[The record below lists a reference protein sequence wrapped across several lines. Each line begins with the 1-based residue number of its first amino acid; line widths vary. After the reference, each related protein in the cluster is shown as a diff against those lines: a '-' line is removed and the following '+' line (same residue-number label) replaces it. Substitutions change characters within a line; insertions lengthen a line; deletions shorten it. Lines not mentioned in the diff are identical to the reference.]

1 MVLSYDEEMG
11 LTEATSTLLVD
22 AKLRREYELLLK
34 SEAAVRRLVRKDDV
48 PQPSYPLE
56 SSLGAYARSFGTA
69 QSDDRPGTYGPTT
82 PVAHLS
88 ERNSERNHVIQ
99 WYPIVKSRV
108 TANIRYKSQR
118 PVPR

>member
-1 MVLSYDEEMG
+1 VVLSYDEEMG

-22 AKLRREYELLLK
+22 AKLRREYEPLLK

-88 ERNSERNHVIQ
+88 ERNHVIQ

>member
-56 SSLGAYARSFGTA
+56 QTAPALVRYRSV
-69 QSDDRPGTYGPTT
+69 R
-82 PVAHLS
+82 
-88 ERNSERNHVIQ
+88 
-99 WYPIVKSRV
+99 
-108 TANIRYKSQR
+108 
-118 PVPR
+118 